1 MFSHPSKLTEGNFQ
15 ASAGGHELLLL
26 LLLVLVVLVVLL
38 VLVPLVQCYYGA
50 TTAAT

>member
-15 ASAGGHELLLL
+15 ASAGGHELLL